1 MAAFLNDLLSLG
13 VAGFR
18 IDAAKHMSPTDL
30 AAIRSLVR
38 GSFYDTQVRL
48 GLLTSVSDFNLL

>member
-30 AAIRSLVR
+30 AAIRALVR